1 MEDITRDMRRDA
13 LARALAGLVAAPP
26 PTAPPPRPVYRSP
39 VVLRHGP
46 LRGRASKRRVGR
58 ARARWL

>member
-13 LARALAGLVAAPP
+13 LARALAGFVAAPP

-39 VVLRHGP
+39 VVLRHEP
-46 LRGRASKRRVGR
+46 LRGRASKHRVGR